1 MVAATNSN
9 NSGVVHALNA
19 VHVLGLGESA
29 CKVFSTVSGPSAGH
43 RPTSRTS
50 LMVGLSRVPM
60 VMKELERPG
69 LVRDDWA
76 VAKTRLTGICGSD
89 AKMVFM
95 DFGDD
100 FGDSALNGYFS
111 FPTVFGHEVVAD
123 VVEVGPGGDD
133 ARGRAAGRPQP
144 VALLRAPGHRPP
156 CPSCQD
162 GDYSLCWHF
171 TEGPIA
177 AGIHTGT
184 SRDAPGGFAE
194 YLPAHESMLIPVP
207 DSVSDEVAVI
217 GDPFAVSLHSVT
229 RHPPPP
235 GGKVLVYGGGALGS
249 CATAI
254 VRALYPD
261 VEIMVV
267 ARFPAQA
274 ALARR
279 LGATVVDPFPVEQL
293 LEEAAAWSGGVL
305 QKFGGD
311 ALPMAHPGGFDVVY
325 DTVGTAQTAEIGVR
339 LLKQRGTMVK
349 SGVHAPERWEW
360 SPLYFKEISWVGS
373 NAFGVEE
380 VDGIRMHGIA
390 HYLRLAE
397 QGRVDMT
404 GMLTHTFRL
413 DQWREAFIALATQEE
428 SGAIKVAFDF
438 R

>member
-1 MVAATNSN
+1 MQGLLYGVRPEKWAPPDESN
-9 NSGVVHALNA
+9 HL
-19 VHVLGLGESA
+19 L
-29 CKVFSTVSGPSAGH
+29 
-43 RPTSRTS
+43 
-50 LMVGLSRVPM
+50 VGLSHTPM
-60 VMKELERPG
+60 VLRDLDRPS
-69 LVRDDWA
+69 VRRDDWA

-100 FGDSALNGYFS
+100 FGDSALNGYFT

-123 VVEVGPGGDD
+123 VVEVGPAVTSLEVGQRVVLNPWLSCGP
-133 ARGRAAGRPQP
+133 RGID
-144 VALLRAPGHRPP
+144 PP
-156 CPSCQD
+156 CPSCQA
-162 GDYSLCWHF
+162 GDFSLCWHF
-171 TEGPIA
+171 TDGPIA

-184 SRDAPGGFAE
+184 SKDAPGGFAE

-207 DSVSDEVAVI
+207 EGVSDEVAVLA
-217 GDPFAVSLHSVT
+217 DPFAVSLHSVT

-235 GGKVLVYGGGALGS
+235 GGRVLVYGGGALGS
-249 CATAI
+249 TATAI

-261 VEIMVV
+261 VEVMVV

-279 LGATVVDPFPVEQL
+279 LGATVVEPFPVEHL

-305 QKFGGD
+305 QRFEGST
-311 ALPMAHPGGFDVVY
+311 LPMAHPGGFDVVY

-339 LLKQRGTMVK
+339 LLKARGTMVK

-390 HYLRLAE
+390 HYLRLAD
-397 QGRVDMT
+397 QGRVDLT
-404 GMLTHTFRL
+404 GLLTHVYRL
-413 DQWREAFIALATQEE
+413 ERWRDAFVALATQET